1 MCLSIVCFVFLP
13 CALSLSF
20 YESVGS
26 ISADPFEITV
36 GPFAGEILACFSY
49 LFSSFTFVEKK
60 LTRMKRV
67 YRKRPHMPHLHF
79 TRTIAYRAKKK

>member
-36 GPFAGEILACFSY
+36 GTFAGEILACFTY
-49 LFSSFTFVEKK
+49 LFFSFTFV
-60 LTRMKRV
+60 
-67 YRKRPHMPHLHF
+67 
-79 TRTIAYRAKKK
+79 KKKN